1 MKNGSFKR
9 LLSGVLT
16 SALLITCVPA
26 VFARE
31 YQDVTESNPAKD
43 EIDIL
48 SDIGVIVGTSEN
60 EFSPEANV
68 TREQMA
74 LLLFRLMLNLQIQPI
89 LVLMVLRLLVQTSPT
104 LV

>member
-16 SALLITCVPA
+16 SAMIISCAPA
-26 VFARE
+26 VFARD

-60 EFSPEANV
+60 EFSPEENV

-74 LLLFRLMLNLQIQPI
+74 TI
-89 LVLMVLRLLVQTSPT
+89 LYRKARRIY
-104 LV
+104 